1 MPVPEQETTASAA
14 QYKALAHPLRQRLLF
29 TLDEL
34 DEATISQLAAQLGTL
49 KGNVAHHL
57 KVLEAAGLVVVS
69 RTNTVRGG
77 TERYF
82 TRTTKQ
88 IHIPRETVDAI
99 PGGAAGI
106 IRAVADEMAET
117 EAPVFLG
124 VRHVRLTAAQIEAL
138 VETLQHVAHPEDLPD
153 AGAGERRYAI
163 ALTVFPTP

>member
-1 MPVPEQETTASAA
+1 MPEPELTVSAA
-14 QYKALAHPLRQRLLF
+14 QYKALSHPLRQRLLF

-34 DEATISQLAAQLGTL
+34 DEATISQLAARLDTL

-57 KVLEAAGLVVVS
+57 KVLEGAGLVTVS

-82 TRTTKQ
+82 TRATRR

-106 IRAVADEMAET
+106 IRAVADEMAATT
-117 EAPVFLG
+117 ESPAFLG
-124 VRHVRLTAAQIEAL
+124 VRHVRLTEAQVEAL
-138 VETLQHVAHPEDLPD
+138 REVLKHVADPDDLPD
-153 AGAGERRYAI
+153 AGPEGRRYAI